1 MARKK
6 RVFISFDY
14 ADRGLKNAFVYQ
26 SKQRDIQISIADTS
40 LVEAEPESQWVAEAN
55 RRIQSCDV
63 FMVIMGPNAHQAPG
77 VLREVSIAVGLN
89 KPRFQLKPKRRYGSS
104 VKNAG
109 AIVRWRWKTLESW
122 FTIDSGR
129 SGRQA

>member
-63 FMVIMGPNAHQAPG
+63 FMVIMARTPTKLP
-77 VLREVSIAVGLN
+77 VC
-89 KPRFQLKPKRRYGSS
+89 F
-104 VKNAG
+104 VK
-109 AIVRWRWKTLESW
+109 
-122 FTIDSGR
+122 
-129 SGRQA
+129 